1 MRLNSTRR
9 RDQDRFVDNPLGS
22 GTMPMKPFSEKKPIA
37 SGYAW
42 RRCRWLLLVLAV
54 FFLSDCLEVGRY
66 LDNSGLRAIAENINQ
81 DFQPGTP
88 ERLAGF
94 VDDFDWNEVGNPS
107 ADIDDDIAGYID
119 GEPPT
124 PWRLDKEMPMPL
136 RQQRYRFPQTFRFI
150 PADPPDAAGNSAIF
164 YRYQRLDQTSSG
176 TIVFLPGFA
185 VSDFA
190 FRFIK
195 RLFVSIL
202 EEGWDLVVYVPP
214 FHLERGAT
222 LGKDPQYRLFT
233 ADITLNV
240 RYQAAMVKEVR
251 TVMRLLRQENPSKPI
266 GGWGGSLGAAIL
278 LLVDQWEDW
287 DHAALM
293 IPIVDWNEVLF
304 SEECATQCRVAFHQ
318 AGFADGL
325 LQDAYSLISPNRYP
339 LRMAPERVFIQL
351 ATHDQLSPAS
361 AVEAYAEKHHLARL
375 QAYRASHATVLL
387 SSRVYRDYADFL
399 RTVNPRSS
407 YRRLLPGG

>member
-1 MRLNSTRR
+1 
-9 RDQDRFVDNPLGS
+9 
-22 GTMPMKPFSEKKPIA
+22 MPMKPFNEKKPLA
-37 SGYAW
+37 SCYAG
-42 RRCRWLLLVLAV
+42 RRCRWLLLILAI
-54 FFLSDCLEVGRY
+54 FFLSACLEVGQY
-66 LDNSGLRAIAENINQ
+66 LDNSGLRAIAESINR

-94 VDDFDWNEVGNPS
+94 VDAFDWNEVSDPS
-107 ADIDDDIAGYID
+107 SEVSGDIDDYID
-119 GEPPT
+119 GDLPKA
-124 PWRLDKEMPMPL
+124 WRLDGVLSAPL
-136 RQQRYRFPQTFRFI
+136 RQQRYRFPQTFRFV
-150 PADPPDAAGNSAIF
+150 PADPPDAAANSAVF
-164 YRYQRLDQTSSG
+164 YRYQRLDQMSQG

-233 ADITLNV
+233 ADITLNI

-251 TVMRLLRQENPSKPI
+251 TVLRLLRQENPSKPI

-278 LLVDQWEDW
+278 LLTDQWEDW

-304 SEECATQCRVAFHQ
+304 GEECAAQCRVAFHQ
-318 AGFADGL
+318 AGFEDGL
-325 LQDAYSLISPNRYP
+325 LREAYSLISANRYP
-339 LRMAPERVFIQL
+339 LRMDPERVFIQL
-351 ATHDQLSPAS
+351 ATHDQLSPAP
-361 AVEAYAEKHHLARL
+361 AVEAYAEKRHLNRL
-375 QAYRASHATVLL
+375 QAYRASHATILL

-399 RTVNPRSS
+399 KDVDT
-407 YRRLLPGG
+407 RR